1 MPDFSFVVVAVI
13 AFSAPL
19 LRELIPRLF
28 VPAVVLELVLGIV
41 VGPQVLGIA
50 HSSQSVQLFS
60 TVGLAALLFLAGREI
75 DVGRLRGTVVERA
88 LACFALG
95 FLLAVA
101 IAAPLHEVGLI
112 KTPLLVAVIL
122 VATSLSVIIV
132 PLRDAGEVDTAFGQQ
147 VIATAAIAEFASVI
161 LLSFF
166 FSNERAGYGT
176 EILHLSAFALLAVV
190 VFVTV
195 SQGGQN
201 ARLQAALARLRESSA
216 QIQTRADL
224 ALVAIVVAV
233 TTKLGLESILA
244 AFTVGVIRGIT
255 EERDASAEQKREAVA
270 LGIFVPFFFVSSGLD
285 FQLDELFAS
294 VGAVIRLPIFVLALL
309 AVHVI
314 PALVYRRTMGTRMA
328 IAAGLLQ
335 ATSFSFLIVA
345 TQIGLQL
352 HIMVQATATALV
364 GAGLI
369 SVVAFPAIA
378 FGMLGDARRR
388 EDAELGEEVAFAG
401 GVSGG

>member
-13 AFSAPL
+13 AFLAPV
-19 LRELIPRLF
+19 LRELIPKLF
-28 VPAVVLELVLGIV
+28 VPAIVLELVLGIV
-41 VGPQVLGIA
+41 VGPQVLDIA
-50 HSSQSVQLFS
+50 HSSEPVELFS
-60 TVGLAALLFLAGREI
+60 TIGLAALLFLAGREI
-75 DVGRLRGTVVERA
+75 DVGRLRGEVLERG
-88 LACFALG
+88 LACFGLG
-95 FLLAVA
+95 FLIAAA
-101 IAAPLHEVGLI
+101 IAAPLHEIGLI

-132 PLRDAGEVDTAFGQQ
+132 PLRDEGEINTSFGQQ

-166 FSNERAGYGT
+166 YSNERPGFGT
-176 EILHLSAFALLAVV
+176 ELVHLCAFALLAVV
-190 VFVTV
+190 VFLTI
-195 SQGGQN
+195 SRG
-201 ARLQAALARLRESSA
+201 ARNDRLSEALDRLRETSA

-224 ALVAIVVAV
+224 ALIAVVV
-233 TTKLGLESILA
+233 GITSQLGLETILA
-244 AFTVGVIRGIT
+244 AFTVGVIRGMT
-255 EERDASAEQKREAVA
+255 EERSERMEQKREAVA

-285 FQLDELFAS
+285 FQLDELFATI
-294 VGAVIRLPIFVLALL
+294 GGVIRLPVFVLALL

-314 PALVYRRTMGTRMA
+314 PALIYARTMGTRKA

-335 ATSFSFLIVA
+335 ATSFSFVIVA

-352 HIMVQATATALV
+352 HVMVQATATALV

-378 FGMLGDARRR
+378 FALLRG
-388 EDAELGEEVAFAG
+388 EDGAQRAPPRGEPSAA
-401 GVSGG
+401 

>member
-1 MPDFSFVVVAVI
+1 MPDFSFVMVAVI
-13 AFSAPL
+13 AFTAPV

-28 VPAVVLELVLGIV
+28 VPAIVLELLGGII
-41 VGPQVLGIA
+41 VGPQVLNIA
-50 HSSQSVQLFS
+50 HSSQPVELFS
-60 TVGLAALLFLAGREI
+60 TIGLAALLFLAGREI
-75 DVGRLRGTVVERA
+75 DVQRLRGAVLERG

-95 FLLAVA
+95 FMIAAA
-101 IAAPLHEVGLI
+101 ISAPLHEIGLI

-132 PLRDAGEVDTAFGQQ
+132 PLRDQGEVNTAFGQQ
-147 VIATAAIAEFASVI
+147 VIATAAIAEFSSVI

-166 FSNERAGYGT
+166 YSNERTGFST
-176 EILHLSAFALLAVV
+176 ELVHLSAFALLAIV
-190 VFVTV
+190 VFVTIT
-195 SQGGQN
+195 QGGRNQ
-201 ARLQAALARLRESSA
+201 RLSAALGRLRESSA

-224 ALVAIVVAV
+224 ALVAIVVGI
-233 TTKLGLESILA
+233 TSQLGLESILA
-244 AFTVGVIRGIT
+244 AYTVGVIRGMT
-255 EERDASAEQKREAVA
+255 EERDEGAEQKREAVA

-285 FQLDELFAS
+285 FQLDQLFATI
-294 VGAVIRLPIFVLALL
+294 GGVIRLPVFVLALL

-314 PALVYRRTMGTRMA
+314 PALLYRRTMGTRMA

-335 ATSFSFLIVA
+335 ATSFSFVIVA

-378 FGMLGDARRR
+378 FAL
-388 EDAELGEEVAFAG
+388 LGEERRKGEDSLGEEAAFATG
-401 GVSGG
+401 AIGS

>member
-13 AFSAPL
+13 AFVAPV
-19 LRELIPRLF
+19 LRELIPWLF
-28 VPAVVLELVLGIV
+28 VPAIVLELVLGIA
-41 VGPQVLGIA
+41 VGPQVLDIA
-50 HSSQSVQLFS
+50 HSSEPVELFS
-60 TVGLAALLFLAGREI
+60 TIGLAALLFLAGREI
-75 DVGRLRGTVVERA
+75 DVERLRGDVLERG
-88 LACFALG
+88 LACFGLG
-95 FLLAVA
+95 FLIAAA
-101 IAAPLHEVGLI
+101 IAAPLHELGLI

-122 VATSLSVIIV
+122 VATSLSIIIV
-132 PLRDAGEVDTAFGQQ
+132 PLRDEGEINTAFGQQ

-166 FSNERAGYGT
+166 YSGERTGFGT
-176 EILHLSAFALLAVV
+176 ELVHLSAFALLAVV
-190 VFVTV
+190 VFLSI
-195 SQGGQN
+195 SQS
-201 ARLQAALARLRESSA
+201 ARSRRLSEALERLRESSA

-224 ALVAIVVAV
+224 ALIAVVV
-233 TTKLGLESILA
+233 GITSQLGLETILA
-244 AFTVGVIRGIT
+244 AFTVGVIRGMT
-255 EERDASAEQKREAVA
+255 EDRDDRLEQKREAVA

-285 FQLDELFAS
+285 FQLDELFATI
-294 VGAVIRLPIFVLALL
+294 GGVIRLPVFVLALL

-314 PALVYRRTMGTRMA
+314 PAMLYSRTMGRRKA

-335 ATSFSFLIVA
+335 ATSFSFVIVA

-378 FGMLGDARRR
+378 FALLR
-388 EDAELGEEVAFAG
+388 EQDSSRAG
-401 GVSGG
+401 NATAPV